1 MNKEYTLFDFQGII
15 AELKEK
21 HNENAKFDR
30 LLEGFNEDSVVE
42 DMPFYEEYLS
52 KFDVEQA
59 FDGYQLVAEAEDLAS
74 RDDLYLLFRLIV
86 ASLSSSYDILYDKPS
101 NSIDFS
107 VTVTSG
113 EQTITKRVAE
123 LWSFQIVRMFE
134 IYLDELVEF
143 SIGDFNPAEIEGLDT
158 ERKMRLMVFEK
169 KVRQIRNLQDSDEV
183 LSDLDDLL
191 NS

>member
-1 MNKEYTLFDFQGII
+1 MFDFQGII

-21 HNENAKFDR
+21 HNENAKFDK
-30 LLEGFNEDSVVE
+30 LLEGFNVDSVVE

-143 SIGDFNPAEIEGLDT
+143 SIGDFNPAEIESFDT